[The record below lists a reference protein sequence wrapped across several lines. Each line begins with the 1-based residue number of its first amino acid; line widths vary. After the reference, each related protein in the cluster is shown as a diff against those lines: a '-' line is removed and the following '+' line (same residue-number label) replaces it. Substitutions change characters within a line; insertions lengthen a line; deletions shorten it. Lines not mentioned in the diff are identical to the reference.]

1 MAKKLSLIAKGVA
14 IVFAIVAFTLFDKS
28 ATDIMIVC
36 GFIAG
41 AFLPVD
47 ISLIKQAG
55 SKGE

>member
-1 MAKKLSLIAKGVA
+1 MAKNLSLIAKGIA
-14 IVFAIVAFTLFDKS
+14 ILFAIIAFIFFDKP
-28 ATDIMIVC
+28 ALDILTIC

-55 SKGE
+55 KE